1 MEIYLFYNYE
11 KKISKQ
17 MILLTFYN
25 CDAVSYTHLD
35 VYKRQADA
43 CLIRP
48 YNAAVEDPSLG
59 WENAGYWAAPHTLSG
74 DNIRLISYSVPL
86 IAPDGTV
93 YGVLGVDILEDYL
106 LRLLPYDEL
115 SEDHGSAYILG
126 VCGAADP
133 EASVRPQVV
142 SGPCLLYTSR
152 DGIGLDG
159 CAPGRQFIQH
169 RDVQVSE
176 HQKPQR
182 AGNGRG
188 AHHQQVGMVGLG
200 GQQAALPHAEAV
212 LLVRHR
218 KAQPREFHA
227 RAQHS
232 VSTYHQFHF
241 TRGNGPQRGLFRRA
255 LHAAR
260 QQRHTD
266 AQRRQQAVQR
276 VRRCV

>member
-1 MEIYLFYNYE
+1 MVADEHTVRFAFAASHAPAQLVQCR
-11 KKISKQ
+11 K
-17 MILLTFYN
+17 
-25 CDAVSYTHLD
+25 AVPLGVFDHDDIGVGHVHAHLD
-35 VYKRQADA
+35 DRGGHQHVQRTGLKGVHPGGLFRGLQPPMHQSHAVMLQKGLGYVRVIGGDGLHVVFSLVDDGAYDV
-43 CLIRP
+43 CLP
-48 YNAAVEDPSLG
+48 PGGQLPAHKAV
-59 WENAGYWAAPHTLSG
+59 H
-74 DNIRLISYSVPL
+74 
-86 IAPDGTV
+86 
-93 YGVLGVDILEDYL
+93 
-106 LRLLPYDEL
+106 
-115 SEDHGSAYILG
+115 
-126 VCGAADP
+126 
-133 EASVRPQVV
+133 VRA
-142 SGPCLLYTSR
+142 LFAR

-276 VRRCV
+276 VRVLCR